1 MRENVIYF
9 GVLKGDEP
17 VGLSS
22 IEQDEKN
29 AAAEMTDFAVLPSH
43 RGAGVAYHLLEQMEH
58 TIPSLGIKTMFTIA
72 RARSTGM
79 NVTFA
84 KNGYSFAGTL
94 INNTNISGRIESMN
108 VWYKRAADSLRPPN
122 KAFD

>member
-1 MRENVIYF
+1 
-9 GVLKGDEP
+9 
-17 VGLSS
+17 
-22 IEQDEKN
+22 
-29 AAAEMTDFAVLPSH
+29 
-43 RGAGVAYHLLEQMEH
+43 
-58 TIPSLGIKTMFTIA
+58 MFTIA